1 MNLYIGLLGKEAL
14 LMPHT
19 YDRMVE
25 RGISI
30 DDLTQLLESK
40 DSSAIMQRNG
50 RIKISNEKIV
60 AIVQLSFRDLYI
72 VTVFKVFKEGK
83 SVK

>member
-1 MNLYIGLLGKEAL
+1 
-14 LMPHT
+14 MPHT

-40 DSSAIMQRNG
+40 GSSAIMQRNG

-72 VTVFKVFKEGK
+72 VTVFKEGK

>member
-1 MNLYIGLLGKEAL
+1 MNFYIELLQREAL

-30 DDLTQLLESK
+30 DDLRELLESR
-40 DSSAIMQRNG
+40 SSTAVMQSNG
-50 RIKISNEKIV
+50 RIRISNERIV
-60 AIVQLSFRDLYI
+60 AILQLSFRDLYI
-72 VTVFKVFKEGK
+72 VTVFRDGK
-83 SVK
+83 SKK

>member
-1 MNLYIGLLGKEAL
+1 VNFYIELLQREAL

-30 DDLTQLLESK
+30 DDLKELLESK
-40 DSSAIMQRNG
+40 SSTAVMQKNG
-50 RIKISNEKIV
+50 RMRISNERIV
-60 AIVQLSFRDLYI
+60 AILQLSFRDLYI
-72 VTVFKVFKEGK
+72 VTVFRNEKLKE
-83 SVK
+83 

>member
-1 MNLYIGLLGKEAL
+1 MNFYIELLQREAL

-30 DDLTQLLESK
+30 DDLKELLESK
-40 DSSAIMQRNG
+40 SSTAVMQKNG
-50 RIKISNEKIV
+50 RMRISNERIV
-60 AIVQLSFRDLYI
+60 AILQLSFRDLYI
-72 VTVFKVFKEGK
+72 VTVFRDGK
-83 SVK
+83 PNKSD

>member
-1 MNLYIGLLGKEAL
+1 MNFYIELLQREAL

-30 DDLTQLLESK
+30 DDLKELLESK
-40 DSSAIMQRNG
+40 SSTAVMQKNG
-50 RIKISNEKIV
+50 RMRISNERIV
-60 AIVQLSFRDLYI
+60 AILQLSFRDLYI
-72 VTVFKVFKEGK
+72 VTVFRNEKLKE
-83 SVK
+83 

>member
-1 MNLYIGLLGKEAL
+1 MNFYIELLQREAL

-30 DDLTQLLESK
+30 DDLKELLESK
-40 DSSAIMQRNG
+40 SSTAVMQKNG
-50 RIKISNEKIV
+50 RIRISNERIV
-60 AIVQLSFRDLYI
+60 AILQLSFRDLYI
-72 VTVFKVFKEGK
+72 VTVFRNEKLKE
-83 SVK
+83 